1 MPAQPYSQAYYEQ
14 LALERGGKV
23 NGCAQVEQKEVMP
36 GAVLSTEKTDQ
47 NIRRN
52 IRAAKPAPA
61 QHAQATAG
69 AVSKPKQSEAAFQAQ
84 VIAFAQLHKWRVA
97 HFRKVRVQRKNGQV
111 YWETPVAADGTGFP
125 DLILVRGAR
134 LLVVELKVPPN
145 KPSAEQIAWL
155 GSFRGIAGLY
165 VAVWTPDDWPT
176 IEKELT

>member
-1 MPAQPYSQAYYEQ
+1 MSTQPYSQAYYEQ
-14 LALERGGKV
+14 LALERGGTV
-23 NGCAQVEQKEVMP
+23 NGRAQDEPKEVMP
-36 GAVLSTEKTDQ
+36 AERSGAAKAHT
-47 NIRRN
+47 
-52 IRAAKPAPA
+52 KPAPA

-69 AVSKPKQSEAAFQAQ
+69 AVLKPKQSEAAFQAQ

-125 DLILVRGAR
+125 DLILIRGAR

-145 KPSAEQIAWL
+145 KPTAEQIAWL
-155 GSFRGIAGLY
+155 GSFRGIADLY
-165 VAVWTPDDWPT
+165 VTVWTPDDWPT